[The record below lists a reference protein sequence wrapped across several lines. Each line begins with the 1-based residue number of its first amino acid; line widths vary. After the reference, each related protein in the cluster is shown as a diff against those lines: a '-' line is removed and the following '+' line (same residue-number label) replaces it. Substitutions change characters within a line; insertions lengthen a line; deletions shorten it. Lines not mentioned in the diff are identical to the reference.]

1 MPRKKEEALIE
12 NDYKPL
18 NNLDI
23 LKIYLDNGL
32 IEKCL
37 AFQFAK
43 LKEPWKLQYSGD
55 MLNDLIII
63 IAEYD
68 NDKLNNV
75 HKNNHMN
82 AWLTRVLQNNLMS
95 KSSKFYHQ
103 YLRFNLH
110 SNEFKDISDI
120 NDA

>member
-1 MPRKKEEALIE
+1 MARNNKKALIE
-12 NDYKPL
+12 EEPESLSNGE
-18 NNLDI
+18 I

-37 AFQFAK
+37 SFQFAK
-43 LKEPWKLQYSGD
+43 LKEPWKMQFSGD

-68 NDKLNNV
+68 NEKLNNV
-75 HKNNHMN
+75 HKNKHMN

-103 YLRFNLH
+103 YLRFSLQTNDL
-110 SNEFKDISDI
+110 KDVKDEIDE
-120 NDA
+120 

>member
-1 MPRKKEEALIE
+1 MARKNETPLIE

-18 NNLDI
+18 KNSEI
-23 LKIYLDNGL
+23 LKLYLDNGL
-32 IEKCL
+32 IERCL
-37 AFQFAK
+37 TFQFQK
-43 LKEPWKLQYSGD
+43 LREPWKMQYSGD

-68 NDKLNNV
+68 NDKLNNI
-75 HKNNHMN
+75 HKNKHMN

-103 YLRFNLH
+103 YLRFNMH
-110 SNEFKDISDI
+110 MNEL
-120 NDA
+120 NDVKGDDE